1 MKFRTPPQWPPVPD
15 GWIPDPGWHP
25 EADWPSAPKDWDFWV
40 NDYGVPVEGPPGL
53 YGARVR
59 RVSWTRRA
67 LVGGGA
73 LLAFLVG
80 VGMGGAGPTEQ
91 QQAAALLE
99 MPTPTVTVTPSPLPT
114 ITMPAETVTAPP
126 ETVTLPPATVTLPAQ
141 TVTVGS
147 EAGTSGGFGIAGGG
161 SGSGSSSGSGSG
173 SGSGNSASVY
183 YANCAAARAA
193 GAAPIRRGEPGYRS
207 GLDRDNDGI
216 ACE

>member
-80 VGMGGAGPTEQ
+80 VGWAVQDRRSSSRLPRCWRC
-91 QQAAALLE
+91 
-99 MPTPTVTVTPSPLPT
+99 PRRPSP
-114 ITMPAETVTAPP
+114 
-126 ETVTLPPATVTLPAQ
+126 
-141 TVTVGS
+141 
-147 EAGTSGGFGIAGGG
+147 
-161 SGSGSSSGSGSG
+161 
-173 SGSGNSASVY
+173 
-183 YANCAAARAA
+183 
-193 GAAPIRRGEPGYRS
+193 
-207 GLDRDNDGI
+207 
-216 ACE
+216 